1 MKNRIAVLDE
11 INKLE
16 KKLNKESDVVVRK
29 RIVNEILRLER
40 ILENIENRV
49 IN

>member
-1 MKNRIAVLDE
+1 MKNRIVVLDE

-16 KKLNKESDVVVRK
+16 KKLSKESDVVVRK